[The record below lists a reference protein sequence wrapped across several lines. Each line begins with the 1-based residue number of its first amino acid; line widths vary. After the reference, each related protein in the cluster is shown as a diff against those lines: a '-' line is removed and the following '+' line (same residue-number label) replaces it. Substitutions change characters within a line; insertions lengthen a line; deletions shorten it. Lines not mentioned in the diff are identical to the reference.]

1 MRASWCAVN
10 DHECMDEP
18 GSQSLLLRQFLQ
30 CAAPILGGDE
40 SVTAAHRLEALVASR
55 FPEGVDKD
63 DLLESLALYA
73 PLAGHPYVQPEELRR
88 IVGAAVARAE
98 ELLA

>member
-1 MRASWCAVN
+1 
-10 DHECMDEP
+10 MDETAR
-18 GSQSLLLRQFLQ
+18 QKHLLQEFRE

-40 SVTAAHRLEALVASR
+40 SVTAAQRLEALVASR

-63 DLLESLALYA
+63 VLIESLALYA
-73 PLAGHPYVQPEELRR
+73 PRAGRPYVQPEELRR

-98 ELLA
+98 EILA